1 MTVNELLLWLS
12 ARKHGSWPQFRAAV
26 EELDLTAP
34 SGVTGEDR
42 ALSLHQQIRFNL
54 ERHAHV
60 EFNARECV
68 NGWRVVPPILA
79 LSEDAGKSIGV
90 LCGARTSKLLHE
102 LNRVAGILKCERIP
116 QPGCPDVHRTLASKS
131 ETLIEC
137 AEKAGIRYQ
146 VDAPAALL
154 SHLPKVDSLG
164 MWHREALPASG
175 RDWEVREFVVKGRS
189 MRWTPITLKDAHR
202 VGAEGL
208 FCFSRF
214 QTPQYFIRQGRETI
228 RIPGAIGK
236 YYVLSR
242 KRVLSYDRRRK
253 HLSLPAICRP
263 PLLVER
269 SLILCS
275 GLAPSISTI
284 YGRRRLTYQD
294 IPEEIAGLAAEVLCQ
309 DLL

>member
-12 ARKHGSWPQFRAAV
+12 ARKQGSWPQFRAAI
-26 EELDLTAP
+26 EELDLTTPPGAA
-34 SGVTGEDR
+34 GEDT
-42 ALSLHQQIRFNL
+42 ALALHQQIRFNL
-54 ERHAHV
+54 ERLAHV
-60 EFNARECV
+60 EFNTRECE

-79 LSEDAGKSIGV
+79 LSENSGKSIGV
-90 LCGARTSKLLHE
+90 LCGARTPKLLHE
-102 LNRVAGILKCERIP
+102 LNRVASVLKCERIP
-116 QPGCPDVHRTLASKS
+116 QPNCPDVHRILSTKS

-137 AEKAGIRYQ
+137 AETAGVRCQ
-146 VDAPAALL
+146 VDAPTALL
-154 SHLPKVDSLG
+154 SHLPKIDSLG
-164 MWHREALPASG
+164 MWHREALPSTG

-189 MRWTPITLKDAHR
+189 MRWTPITLREAHR

-208 FCFSRF
+208 FRFSRF
-214 QTPQYFIRQGRETI
+214 QTPQYFIRQGRDTI

-284 YGRRRLTYQD
+284 YGRLKLTYQD
-294 IPEEIAGLAAEVLCQ
+294 VPEEIAGLAAEVLCQ
-309 DLL
+309 ELL